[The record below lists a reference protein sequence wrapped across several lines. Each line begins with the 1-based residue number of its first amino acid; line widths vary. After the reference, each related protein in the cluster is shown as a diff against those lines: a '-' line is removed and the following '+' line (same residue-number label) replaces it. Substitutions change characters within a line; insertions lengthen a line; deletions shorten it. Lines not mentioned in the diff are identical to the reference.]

1 MTSSPPTTQPANN
14 PNSSLTPTQ
23 IKGITNTTKIEAKK
37 ENQQKGLMAKPTKKT
52 TPEPT
57 QTDEQ
62 KGKSQAVNIAMQ
74 QIEKQF
80 GKGSIMKMGES
91 LKHMGQVPVVSTG
104 SLALNLALGIGG
116 FPKGRIVEIYGP
128 EASGKTTICLH
139 CIAEV
144 QKEGGTAA
152 FVDVEHALDPAR
164 AEKIGV
170 NLDNLLI
177 SQPDYGEQALEIA
190 ETLIRSGGVD
200 LVVID
205 SVAALVPKSEIEG
218 DMGDAQMGVQA
229 RLMSQAMRKLTAAI
243 SKTNTLVI
251 FTNQIRH
258 KIGVMFGSPETT
270 TGGNALKFYAS
281 QRVDIR
287 KVGNIQDGDLIV
299 GSRHRVKVKKNK
311 LAPPF
316 RVAEFDM
323 DENGVSRVGDVVD
336 IGSQHGIIE
345 KAGSFYK
352 YKGEVLAQGREAT
365 KQYLVDN
372 APVMKEIEKAIWK
385 QIKEENGI

>member
-1 MTSSPPTTQPANN
+1 MAKSKLKNTA
-14 PNSSLTPTQ
+14 PNS
-23 IKGITNTTKIEAKK
+23 E
-37 ENQQKGLMAKPTKKT
+37 QQ
-52 TPEPT
+52 
-57 QTDEQ
+57 
-62 KGKSQAVNIAMQ
+62 GKSKAVEIAMQ

-80 GKGSIMKMGES
+80 GKGSVMKMGDS
-91 LKHMGQVPVVSTG
+91 LKNMVSIPTVSTG
-104 SLALNLALGIGG
+104 SLALNLALGVGG
-116 FPKGRIVEIYGP
+116 FPKGRIIEIYGP

-139 CIAEV
+139 AIAEV
-144 QKEGGTAA
+144 QKAGGTAA
-152 FVDVEHALDPAR
+152 FIDVEHALDPIR
-164 AEKIGV
+164 AQKIGV
-170 NLDNLLI
+170 NLEDMLI

-190 ETLIRSGGVD
+190 ETLIRSGGID

-243 SKTNTLVI
+243 NKTKTLVI

-281 QRVDIR
+281 QRLDIR
-287 KVGNIQDGDLIV
+287 KIGNIQEGENIV

-316 RVAEFDM
+316 KIAEFDM
-323 DENGVSRVGDVVD
+323 DENGISREGDVVD
-336 IGSQHGIIE
+336 IGVKHAVIE
-345 KAGSFYK
+345 RSGSFYK
-352 YKGEVLAQGREAT
+352 YNNDVIAQGREAT
-365 KQYLVDN
+365 K
-372 APVMKEIEKAIWK
+372 AFFIEHKEVMKQIEKEIWK
-385 QIKEENGI
+385 KIKNSAVA

>member
-1 MTSSPPTTQPANN
+1 
-14 PNSSLTPTQ
+14 
-23 IKGITNTTKIEAKK
+23 
-37 ENQQKGLMAKPTKKT
+37 MAKSKKT
-52 TPEPT
+52 DTST
-57 QTDEQ
+57 KD
-62 KGKSQAVNIAMQ
+62 GKSVEQNAKLQAVNIAMQ
-74 QIEKQF
+74 QIEKEF
-80 GKGSIMKMGES
+80 GKGSVMKMGDS
-91 LKHMGQVPVVSTG
+91 LKNMTVVPAVSTG
-104 SLALNLALGIGG
+104 SLSLNLALGVGG

-139 CIAEV
+139 AIASV
-144 QKEGGTAA
+144 QKQGGVAA
-152 FVDVEHALDPAR
+152 FIDVEHALDPIR
-164 AEKIGV
+164 AGKIGV
-170 NLDNLLI
+170 NLDDMII
-177 SQPDYGEQALEIA
+177 SQPDYGEQALEIT

-200 LVVID
+200 IVVID

-218 DMGDAQMGVQA
+218 EMGDHQMGTQA

-243 SKTNTLVI
+243 SKTKTLVI

-281 QRVDIR
+281 QRLDIR
-287 KVGNIQDGDLIV
+287 KIGNIQEGDQIV

-323 DENGVSRVGDVVD
+323 DENGVSMTGDVVD
-336 IGSQHGIIE
+336 IGVSEGVIE

-352 YKGEVLAQGREAT
+352 YDGNVLAQGREAT
-365 KQYLVDN
+365 KKHFEENPDFMKKIQ
-372 APVMKEIEKAIWK
+372 KEIWAK
-385 QIKEENGI
+385 IKEKNQISS